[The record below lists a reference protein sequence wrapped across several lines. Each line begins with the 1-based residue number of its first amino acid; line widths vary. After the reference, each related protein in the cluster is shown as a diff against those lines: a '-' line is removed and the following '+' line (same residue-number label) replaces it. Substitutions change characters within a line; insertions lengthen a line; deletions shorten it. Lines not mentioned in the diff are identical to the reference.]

1 MDTSTSLDFTH
12 VAPYQQRRFVAPQTD
27 LTVLKQVRPLFQALL
42 EREIDSANA
51 LQNWLLERSE
61 LESALSQTGTILYIR
76 MTCQT
81 DDPARARAYQ
91 HFIETIRPVVKISED
106 QLNKKYL
113 TEQSRWRLDPERYGI
128 YARALRTD
136 IELFREENVVLETEV
151 DLRTQEYQTITGA
164 MTVVFEGKERTLPEM
179 GKFLHEPGRDLRER
193 AWRSAARRRLD
204 DKDALEQ
211 LFDRLIS
218 LRVRIAENAGFSN
231 FCDYKFRALHRF
243 DYTPQDCKQYH
254 ASIEKF
260 IVPLWQKVLER
271 RREQMKLKKLRPWDT
286 TVDSLGRPP
295 LRPFTKVNELTD
307 GCVKIFNRLDSVLG
321 RQFTEMVSAGLLDL
335 ESRKGKAPGGYQST
349 LDEARKPF
357 IFMNAVGVDD
367 DLRTLL
373 HEAGHAFHALACAD
387 DSLLDY
393 RHGPMEFNEVASMGM
408 ELLADPQINVFYK
421 PQDEQRSRNEHW
433 EGIISTLVW
442 VAVIDAFQHWIY
454 EHPAHN
460 GAERKAAWLAIHE
473 RFGGNFIDWED
484 LDEEH
489 AFLWHRQLHIFEV
502 PFYYIEY
509 GIAQLGAL
517 QLWSNARKHPQT
529 ALANYK
535 KALAIG
541 GSRPLP
547 ELFETAGI
555 KFDFSTKTIA
565 PLVEVM
571 KQQTGL

>member
-1 MDTSTSLDFTH
+1 MDTTASLDFTH
-12 VAPYQQRRFVAPQTD
+12 IAPYQPRRFVAGQTD
-27 LTVLKQVRPLFQALL
+27 LTVLEQVRPLFQALL
-42 EREIDSANA
+42 EREIDSASA

-61 LESALSQTGTILYIR
+61 LESALSQAGTILYIR

-91 HFIETIRPVVKISED
+91 HFIETIRPVVKIFED

-113 TEQSRWRLDPERYGI
+113 AQQARWKLDQTRYDV
-128 YARALRTD
+128 YTRALQTD
-136 IELFREENVVLETEV
+136 IELFTEENVVLETEV

-164 MTVVFEGKERTLPEM
+164 MTVIFEGKERTLPEM
-179 GKFLHEPGRDLRER
+179 GKFLLEPDRDLRER
-193 AWRSAARRRLD
+193 AWKSAAQRRLD
-204 DKDALEQ
+204 DKDRLEQ
-211 LFDRLIS
+211 LFSRLIS
-218 LRVRIAENAGFSN
+218 LRVKIAENASCPN
-231 FCDYKFRALHRF
+231 FCAYKFRALHRF

-260 IVPLWQKVLER
+260 IVPLWRQILEK
-271 RREQMKLKKLRPWDT
+271 RREQMKLKKLRPWDSA
-286 TVDSLGRPP
+286 VDPLGRAP
-295 LRPFTKVNELTD
+295 LRPFNKVTELME
-307 GCVKIFNRLDSVLG
+307 GCIKIFNRLNPELG
-321 RQFTEMVSAGLLDL
+321 KQFNEMVNAGLLDL

-373 HEAGHAFHALACAD
+373 HEAGHAFHALACAS
-387 DSLLDY
+387 DSLIDY

-408 ELLADPQINVFYK
+408 ELLADPQVNVFYNE
-421 PQDEQRSRNEHW
+421 QDEQRSHSEHW
-433 EGIISTLVW
+433 EGIVSTLVW

-454 EHPAHN
+454 EHPQHN
-460 GAERKAAWLAIHE
+460 SAERKATWLAIHE
-473 RFGGNFIDWED
+473 RFGGNFIDWEK

-517 QLWSNARKHPQT
+517 QLWNNARKDPQT

-535 KALAIG
+535 RALALG

-547 ELFETAGI
+547 DLFETAGI
-555 KFDFSTKTIA
+555 KFDFSPKTIA

-571 KQQTGL
+571 KQQIGV